1 MPNLTGMTKKL
12 KLIPLSLSFVILAGG
27 MLTAVPT
34 LAVEGSTNGSA
45 ASATQPFTTY
55 SLQNPLKAET
65 PAELIGRFVKIFTG
79 VVGSFC
85 LLMFIYGGLT
95 LLTSRGNPEQ
105 VQKGKQIF
113 TWAIIGMIVIFT
125 AYMVLTNIFKVI
137 GAND

>member
-1 MPNLTGMTKKL
+1 MPNRTGMIKKL
-12 KLIPLSLSFVILAGG
+12 KLIPLSLSFVILAIGL
-27 MLTAVPT
+27 LTTAPT
-34 LAVEGSTNGSA
+34 LAAPAAGGGA
-45 ASATQPFTTY
+45 ASTTSAFTTY

-125 AYMVLTNIFKVI
+125 AYMVLTNLFKVI